1 MASTDDPTA
10 TLTEASGAAWGQTEP
25 RPPEAAFTLATGT
38 LIGRYVV
45 VDRVGAGGMGTVY
58 AAYDTQLARRVAI
71 KVLRAEASMVDAQ
84 ARLLREAQAMARL
97 THPNVLTVHDVG
109 TFGNGVFIA
118 MEFIDGQN
126 LRAWLREGH
135 PWREALAAL
144 KESGRGL
151 AAAHAAGIVHRD
163 FKPENVLIGR
173 DGRVVVADF
182 GIARALGPSASGDGS
197 LPGNGSG
204 PPSGPPPAVSGE
216 PGSVAEARTGESL
229 QPVSA
234 PLETPLTE
242 TGAMIGTVGY
252 MAPERAF
259 EGRDDARTDQFS
271 FGVTLYR
278 ALYGQPPFV
287 YSGLQSYLK
296 ALLDPPRPPPAGT
309 QVPSWIHDVVR
320 RALSYDASE
329 RFGSMTDLLAAL
341 ERDPT
346 RRRRAWVLGACAVVL
361 AGVGG
366 AATVHHQRVV
376 RDECRAGE
384 RIIAD
389 SFNPAVRANVEAT
402 LRGVHVAQ
410 ASDIAAR
417 TMRVLDQWSSDWAQA
432 HREALEATR
441 LRGEQSVAV
450 MTDRVACLE
459 AAREEM
465 TSLVAILSRADDAV
479 AKHAVSAAYD
489 LPRPRACLGRNVTS
503 ASVGLPD
510 DPTARTRVLAL
521 RRKVAEVKELD
532 AATKYDEAIA
542 VATPALAEARAI
554 PHRRSEAQ
562 LLVALGDAQRQLGDP
577 ELATATWQDAL
588 AASEAAG
595 DDSLSAALAAKV
607 AFELG
612 DVMEKPREARRWLA
626 LARGIFEREGGA
638 DERAEAELLES
649 ELAVVSAEGHPE
661 QTIALRDRLLA
672 LLIRMYGP
680 KHPRVAAA
688 INNEACDLYSLG
700 RQEDAVSEFRRSIA
714 MQEELYGPDTPTLA
728 SDWNNL
734 GASLTL
740 LGRYVEAR
748 AALERSRKLV
758 EPIDVHDAN
767 AVVTLATIAVLDNRV
782 GRADDALA
790 ETAQGLAIVEATG
803 ENGVRFVPSLLV
815 ERGRAFLA
823 KGDAASARAA
833 CGRALE
839 VEEKQE
845 LVAPEKVYADDAL
858 TCLGEAETSLGR
870 IDEALAH
877 LERGLTLTKRDTPT
891 DLALTR
897 FAMAKALRAGKRD
910 PDRAKGLATQALGD
924 LRAANGM
931 ERFAIAVADWLAGK

>member
-45 VDRVGAGGMGTVY
+45 IDRVGAGGMGTVY

-71 KVLRAEASMVDAQ
+71 KVLRAEAAMVDAQ

-97 THPNVLTVHDVG
+97 THPNVLAVHDVG

-144 KESGRGL
+144 KEAGRGL

-287 YSGLQSYLK
+287 YSSLQSYLK

-346 RRRRAWVLGACAVVL
+346 RRRRAWVLGASAVVL
-361 AGVGG
+361 AAVGG

-384 RIIAD
+384 KIIAD

-577 ELATATWQDAL
+577 RARDRDVARRPRGVRGRRGRLAVGRARGEGRLRARRRDGET
-588 AASEAAG
+588 
-595 DDSLSAALAAKV
+595 
-607 AFELG
+607 
-612 DVMEKPREARRWLA
+612 PRRARRWLA
-626 LARGIFEREGGA
+626 LARGIFEREGGD

-700 RQEDAVSEFRRSIA
+700 RPGGCRLRVSAEHRDA
-714 MQEELYGPDTPTLA
+714 G
-728 SDWNNL
+728 
-734 GASLTL
+734 G
-740 LGRYVEAR
+740 
-748 AALERSRKLV
+748 
-758 EPIDVHDAN
+758 
-767 AVVTLATIAVLDNRV
+767 
-782 GRADDALA
+782 
-790 ETAQGLAIVEATG
+790 
-803 ENGVRFVPSLLV
+803 
-815 ERGRAFLA
+815 
-823 KGDAASARAA
+823 
-833 CGRALE
+833 
-839 VEEKQE
+839 
-845 LVAPEKVYADDAL
+845 
-858 TCLGEAETSLGR
+858 
-870 IDEALAH
+870 
-877 LERGLTLTKRDTPT
+877 
-891 DLALTR
+891 
-897 FAMAKALRAGKRD
+897 ALRAGHADARLRLEQ
-910 PDRAKGLATQALGD
+910 PRCVAHPPRTLRRGAGRA
-924 LRAANGM
+924 
-931 ERFAIAVADWLAGK
+931 